1 MYSSSSPLSTD
12 DLDQAFSQ
20 GHFAAVFQPKLSLI
34 DGRTL
39 GVESFIRWH
48 HPELGTLL
56 PGEFL
61 SFIGTEG
68 RLQELTDLM
77 LHEAAR
83 VVSVWRSQQRHW
95 TVSVNLSAE
104 DVDNPH
110 LPDHMCDLLTAYAV
124 PSDAISVDVPE
135 AALTAD
141 PDRRLAALAEL
152 KKRGI
157 AIALD
162 TAGMDLLPREK
173 IGAEYFSELKIGGTS
188 LIKFAQSISRSR
200 KGLIAERL
208 ETAAANG
215 LSVTA
220 TRVEDIETI
229 KPLADMGFSA
239 AQGTFF
245 RHPDT
250 QEGLENWSSEWLMP
264 VLMGERPPRADTIA
278 RARAD
283 LADPDLLR
291 LPENDDAVE
300 AETSETAQP
309 PSTGAETKTLQT
321 ALH

>member
-1 MYSSSSPLSTD
+1 MYNSSSPLATG
-12 DLDQAFSQ
+12 DLDQAFTQ

-48 HPELGTLL
+48 HPEFGTLL

-61 SFIGTEG
+61 SFIGSEG

-83 VVSVWRSQQRHW
+83 VVSIWRSQKRHW

-104 DVDNPH
+104 DIDNPH
-110 LPDHMCDLLTAYAV
+110 LPKHLCDLFTAYAI
-124 PSDAISVDVPE
+124 PSDSISVDVPE

-141 PDRRLAALAEL
+141 PDRRLNALSEL
-152 KKRGI
+152 KMRGVSV
-157 AIALD
+157 ALD
-162 TAGMDLLPREK
+162 TAGMDLLPHEK
-173 IGAEYFSELKIGGTS
+173 ITSEFFSELKIGGTA
-188 LIKFAQSISRSR
+188 LIKFARSVRRSR

-208 ETAAANG
+208 EAATANG

-229 KPLADMGFSA
+229 RPLADMGFSA

-250 QEGLENWSSEWLMP
+250 QEGLENWSSDWLMP

-283 LADPDLLR
+283 LADRDLMR
-291 LPENDDAVE
+291 LPTEDKA
-300 AETSETAQP
+300 SESTD
-309 PSTGAETKTLQT
+309 PSTPNDNPEPLELA
-321 ALH
+321 AH

>member
-12 DLDQAFSQ
+12 DLDQAFTQ
-20 GHFAAVFQPKLSLI
+20 GHFSAVFQPKLSLI

-48 HPELGTLL
+48 HPEFGTLL

-61 SFIGTEG
+61 GFIRTEG

-83 VVSVWRSQQRHW
+83 VVSIWRSQQRHW

-104 DVDNPH
+104 DIDNAH
-110 LPDHMCDLLTAYAV
+110 LAKHMCDLFTAYAI

-135 AALTAD
+135 AALTEA
-141 PDRRLAALAEL
+141 PEERLSALSEL
-152 KKRGI
+152 KKKGI

-162 TAGMDLLPREK
+162 TAGMDLLPPEQ
-173 IGAEYFSELKIGGTS
+173 ISSEYFSELKIGGTS
-188 LIKFAQSISRSR
+188 LIKFARSISRSR

-208 ETAAANG
+208 EAAAANG

-250 QEGLENWSSEWLMP
+250 QEGLENWSSDWLIP
-264 VLMGERPPRADTIA
+264 VLSGERPPRADTIA

-283 LADPDLLR
+283 LADPELLR
-291 LPENDDAVE
+291 LPEE
-300 AETSETAQP
+300 AEDEIKEATPNAP
-309 PSTGAETKTLQT
+309 AEDDTNPLQV

>member
-12 DLDQAFSQ
+12 DLDQAFTQ
-20 GHFAAVFQPKLSLI
+20 GHFSAVFQPKLSLI

-48 HPELGTLL
+48 HPEFGILL

-83 VVSVWRSQQRHW
+83 VVSLWRSQQRHW

-104 DVDNPH
+104 DIDNPH
-110 LPDHMCDLLTAYAV
+110 LAKHMCDLFTAYAI

-135 AALTAD
+135 AALTEA
-141 PDRRLAALAEL
+141 PEKRLSALSEL
-152 KKRGI
+152 KKKGI

-162 TAGMDLLPREK
+162 TAGMDLLPHAQ
-173 IGAEYFSELKIGGTS
+173 ISSEYFSELKIGGTS
-188 LIKFAQSISRSR
+188 LIKFARSVSRSR

-208 ETAAANG
+208 EAAAANG

-250 QEGLENWSSEWLMP
+250 QEGLENWSSDWLMP
-264 VLMGERPPRADTIA
+264 VLSGERPPRADTIA

-291 LPENDDAVE
+291 LPEEDSDEIKE
-300 AETSETAQP
+300 AAPNTPAEDETQP
-309 PSTGAETKTLQT
+309 LQV